1 MWEISGRFLWL
12 PMYAVIIYF
21 IVRERQWH
29 VWITLITIVM
39 MILLSDQLSV
49 LVKDAVHRLRPS
61 HNPLINNVIH
71 IVKEPGG
78 NEYRAGT
85 YGFVSSHAANT
96 FAVATFVSMFF
107 VRRWLTI
114 AIFIW
119 AAVVSFSRI
128 YLGVHYPLDVIGGAL
143 IGLAAGSLMFY
154 VEKIVRQKYFK
165 AIEHKQS
172 ATPG

>member
-1 MWEISGRFLWL
+1 
-12 PMYAVIIYF
+12 MYAVIIYF

-29 VWITLITIVM
+29 VWITLIAIAM
-39 MILLSDQLSV
+39 MILISDQLAD
-49 LVKDAVHRLRPS
+49 LVKNSMHRLRPS
-61 HNPLINNVIH
+61 HNSLIINLIH
-71 IVKEPGG
+71 LVKEPNG
-78 NEYRAGT
+78 NDYRGGT

-119 AAVVSFSRI
+119 AAVVSYSRI

-154 VEKIVRQKYFK
+154 VEKIVWQKYFK
-165 AIEHKQS
+165 AFEHKQS